1 MAQAFACR
9 ARGVLFI
16 AKGRAVQM
24 EAVANGHELE
34 EGAPPVQG
42 GGERALAVVQGGAPS
57 SAREPEVV
65 N

>member
-42 GGERALAVVQGGAPS
+42 GGREGS
-57 SAREPEVV
+57 SSRSRGCAF
-65 N
+65 

>member
-1 MAQAFACR
+1 
-9 ARGVLFI
+9 
-16 AKGRAVQM
+16 M
-24 EAVANGHELE
+24 EAQLE